1 MFEDKEISQ
10 MSAARRMCIFYEQ
23 KSFARIYLAILMKKY
38 EIVRVNINFMK
49 RENSFYLVIKTFIV
63 FH

>member
-1 MFEDKEISQ
+1 
-10 MSAARRMCIFYEQ
+10 
-23 KSFARIYLAILMKKY
+23 MKKY

-63 FH
+63 IH